1 MIRKL
6 LPAVFLGVAGLFVS
20 SCASVTGV
28 NLERVNPP
36 TLNEHP
42 AYAQLTTV
50 SGAMKFVFVAGQVD
64 RPLGYEPRSNEC
76 AHSDWRSQYIG
87 TMDNVTKALEAGGAN
102 WSDVVFIRKFTTD
115 MDEYLALSKLDLPDY
130 WDPGEAPSSTLVE
143 VVKLSEPC
151 QLIEIDVIAVVAD
164 Q

>member
-1 MIRKL
+1 MTNKFST
-6 LPAVFLGVAGLFVS
+6 AVLAIGAALVVS

-28 NLERVNPP
+28 DLERVNPP
-36 TLNEHP
+36 TLNKHP
-42 AYAQLTTV
+42 VYAQLTTV

-87 TMDNVTKALEAGGAN
+87 TMDNVTKALEAGGAT

-130 WDPGEAPSSTLVE
+130 WRPGEAPSSTLVE

-151 QLIEIDVIAVVAD
+151 QLIEIDVIAVVAER
-164 Q
+164 